1 MVAHTAAVKHQRES
15 PALTALLELT
25 EPAAPGSVFHSDKII
40 QVITDALKDFKVMKN
55 DNDKA
60 EMEDNQAHNMAKGAR
75 NQQIKAMKQSVVD
88 MEAEVA
94 AKEERKQIAEEDKT
108 QTTSDRDADQNFLD
122 ELTTQCEAKAQAWDA
137 RSSTRT
143 AELVAV
149 SKAISVLKEE
159 VVGNYGAN
167 KKLVAL
173 NEEDDQ

>member
-1 MVAHTAAVKHQRES
+1 
-15 PALTALLELT
+15 
-25 EPAAPGSVFHSDKII
+25 
-40 QVITDALKDFKVMKN
+40 
-55 DNDKA
+55 
-60 EMEDNQAHNMAKGAR
+60 
-75 NQQIKAMKQSVVD
+75 MKQSVVD

-94 AKEERKQIAEEDKT
+94 AKEERKQEAEEDKT
-108 QTTSDRDADQNFLD
+108 KTTSDRDADQNFLD

-149 SKAISVLKEE
+149 SKAIAVLKEE

-173 NEEDDQ
+173 NEEDGQTEADVDEDTESTSVSFLQR